1 MSDRVSETSTE
12 PMVGVQGAT
21 GLSHPYRRLY
31 LPVPAKFILA
41 LTLAIAWTAL
51 SVWLSQRWLAD
62 LASVSSWV
70 FALIAI
76 GFIAYVPGFMNAFLL
91 GTLMFDRRPPRI
103 RPTTYPAVSVLV
115 AAYNEASGIRD
126 TLTSL
131 AHQTYPGSYEILILN
146 DGSTDDT
153 VAVARRAIAELDFPP
168 NAAVRV
174 LDYSVNAGKA
184 AVLNRGL
191 KEARH
196 DLIVTID
203 GDSWVREDGLAQIVE
218 RLLTDPPSTQ
228 AIAGAVM
235 VRNSR
240 ENFLTRSQEWDY
252 FHGIA
257 AVKRMQSMYHG
268 TLVAQ
273 GAFSLYRREAL
284 EQVGGCPS
292 AWVRTSSC
300 PGPCSKRDTASA
312 TPRTP
317 WPSPMCRRAS
327 NSSPCSA
334 NAGRAA

>member
-1 MSDRVSETSTE
+1 MGPVMSDRVSDTKAGPMAVVQETTTAL
-12 PMVGVQGAT
+12 PR
-21 GLSHPYRRLY
+21 PYRRLY
-31 LPVPAKFILA
+31 LPIPAKFALA

-62 LASVSSWV
+62 LANVSSWI

-91 GTLMFDRRPPRI
+91 GTLLFDRRPPRI
-103 RPTTYPAVSVLV
+103 RPTSYPPVSVLV

-126 TLTSL
+126 TLASL
-131 AHQTYPGSYEILILN
+131 AAQTYPGSYEVLVLN
-146 DGSTDDT
+146 DGSTDNT
-153 VAVARRAIAELDFPP
+153 VAIARAAIIELGFPP
-168 NAAVRV
+168 NADVR
-174 LDYSVNAGKA
+174 LIDYTVNAGKA

-203 GDSWVREDGLAQIVE
+203 GDSWVRDDGLVQIVE

-240 ENFLTRSQEWDY
+240 HNFLTRSQEWDY

-273 GAFSLYRREAL
+273 GAFSPNRE
-284 EQVGGCPS
+284 
-292 AWVRTSSC
+292 
-300 PGPCSKRDTASA
+300 
-312 TPRTP
+312 
-317 WPSPMCRRAS
+317 CR
-327 NSSPCSA
+327 
-334 NAGRAA
+334 AGR